1 VETITG
7 ALKYLA
13 ELLVDWPIGTIWAV
27 LCLSV
32 LVGILY
38 VVGSVLF
45 YVLDSSFRPRLQCSG
60 QIRQKTYTPEKTTTS
75 GAYSGLDFTEVTT
88 TVPASYRLLIQTDAG
103 CAWESV
109 DSAFYDSVYIDS
121 PINVLYCT
129 GRFSNKV
136 YIRRFGRVL

>member
-75 GAYSGLDFTEVTT
+75 GSYSGLDFIGVTT
-88 TVPASYRLLIQTDAG
+88 TVPASYDLLVETNAG
-103 CAWESV
+103 YTWKSV
-109 DSAFYDSVYIDS
+109 DSAFYNSVFIGS
-121 PINVLYCT
+121 SINVLYCT

-136 YIRRFGRVL
+136 YI

>member
-1 VETITG
+1 VEAITG

-13 ELLVDWPIGTIWAV
+13 ELLVDWPIGTISAV

-45 YVLDSSFRPRLQCSG
+45 YVLDSSFRPRLRCSG
-60 QIRQKTYTPEKTTTS
+60 QISQKTYTPEKTTLEFN
-75 GAYSGLDFTEVTT
+75 AATETVLPQTT
-88 TVPASYRLLIQTDAG
+88 PASYRLLIQTDAG
-103 CAWESV
+103 CAWKSV
-109 DSAFYDSVYIDS
+109 GSAFYDSVYIGN

-129 GRFSNKV
+129 GRFSDKI
-136 YIRRFGRVL
+136 YIRRLGG